1 MEEKQEHLPTKDGGA
16 GISSEAAELPRNVC
30 SDEGDGDEGL
40 LDVEGKAG
48 RRAFVSNGGALERTW
63 EQTLAHS
70 QIYSQLT
77 GL

>member
-1 MEEKQEHLPTKDGGA
+1 MEEKQEHLPTEDGGA
-16 GISSEAAELPRNVC
+16 AISSEAAELPRNVC
-30 SDEGDGDEGL
+30 RDL

-48 RRAFVSNGGALERTW
+48 RRTFVRNGGALERTG
-63 EQTLAHS
+63 EQTLVHS